1 MPDDVLIEVLRKML
15 WVSVL
20 LSAPVLLA
28 TMVIGLIIGI
38 LQAVTSIQEQTLSFV
53 PKLAAIGLVLVL
65 LGSWMTRVLVD
76 YSAELFTGLPQIGA
90 L

>member
-1 MPDDVLIEVLRKML
+1 MPDDVLIELLRKML

-76 YSAELFTGLPQIGA
+76 YSAELLTGLPQIGA

>member
-1 MPDDVLIEVLRKML
+1 MPDDVLIELLRKML

-28 TMVIGLIIGI
+28 TMLIGLIIGV

-53 PKLAAIGLVLVL
+53 PKLAAIGVVLAL
-65 LGSWMTRVLVD
+65 LGAWMTRVLVD
-76 YSAELFTGLPQIGA
+76 YSAELFTGLPRFGA

>member
-1 MPDDVLIEVLRKML
+1 MPDDVLIELLRKML